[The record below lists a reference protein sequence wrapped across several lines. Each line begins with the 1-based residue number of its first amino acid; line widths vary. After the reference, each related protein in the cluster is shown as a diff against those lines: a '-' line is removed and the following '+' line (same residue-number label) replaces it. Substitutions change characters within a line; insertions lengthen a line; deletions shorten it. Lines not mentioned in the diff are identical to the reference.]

1 MGSMYRRG
9 KTWWVQYY
17 RNGRP
22 YRESSKSSKQ
32 KDAERLLRKREGEIA
47 EGKVPGIY
55 FDRVRFEELEQDYQ
69 TYYQE
74 ERKGKALWRV
84 EISLKHLKGQFA
96 GMRATDINTTTVRTY
111 IATRRKDE
119 VSDSTINREIALLK
133 AMLRLGM
140 KCDPPKVARVPHM
153 PKLKES
159 APRSGFLERKEYET
173 LLEALP
179 SHLRPVLAFGYHT
192 GWRKAEIL
200 GLTWDKIDLKA
211 GTVTL
216 DPGTTKNDQGR
227 VIFLN
232 SELRDVLKGQ
242 LANRRLGCLY
252 VFHRDGGRI
261 KDFRGAWETA
271 CNAAGLQGRLFHDL
285 RRTAVRN
292 SVRAGIP
299 ERVCMALSGHKSRSV
314 FDRYNIVSL
323 DDLKEAAT
331 RQEAYLRG

>member
-1 MGSMYRRG
+1 M
-9 KTWWVQYY
+9 
-17 RNGRP
+17 
-22 YRESSKSSKQ
+22 
-32 KDAERLLRKREGEIA
+32 
-47 EGKVPGIY
+47 PGVY
-55 FDRVRFEELEQDYQ
+55 FDRVRFEELEQDYL

-84 EISLKHLKGQFA
+84 EISMNHLKTHFA
-96 GMRATDINTTTVRTY
+96 GMRATDMNTATVRTY
-111 IATRRKDE
+111 IAARRKDE
-119 VSDSTINREIALLK
+119 VSDSTINREIALLR

-159 APRSGFLERKEYET
+159 APRTGFLERGEYQT
-173 LLEALP
+173 LLEAL
-179 SHLRPVLAFGYHT
+179 SSDLQPVLTFGYHT
-192 GWRKAEIL
+192 GWRKGEIL
-200 GLTWDKIDLKA
+200 GLTWDKVDLKA
-211 GTVTL
+211 GTVRL

-242 LANRRLGCLY
+242 LTNRRLGCPY
-252 VFHRDGGRI
+252 VFHREGKYI

-271 CNAAGLQGRLFHDL
+271 CKKAGLAGRLFHDL

-323 DDLKEAAT
+323 DDLKEAAS